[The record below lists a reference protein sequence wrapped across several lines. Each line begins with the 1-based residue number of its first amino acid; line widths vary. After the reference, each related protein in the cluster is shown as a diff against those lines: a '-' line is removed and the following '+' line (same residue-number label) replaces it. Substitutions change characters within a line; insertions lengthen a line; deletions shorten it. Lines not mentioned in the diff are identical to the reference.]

1 MNRYIENRIDK
12 DLTKKMVLLTGP
24 RQVGK
29 TTLSRNLQQDLP
41 NSIYLNYDTPADR
54 ARMLAQTWPQRAPL
68 LILDEVHK
76 MPNWKAWL
84 KGVFD
89 GRAINNG
96 TYQEILVTG
105 SARMY
110 TFRQAGESLAGRYF
124 SWRL

>member
-41 NSIYLNYDTPADR
+41 NSIYLNYDTPTDR
-54 ARMLAQTWPQRAPL
+54 AMMLAQTWPQRAPL
-68 LILDEVHK
+68 LIFDGVHK

-89 GRAINNG
+89 GRANNNG
-96 TYQEILVTG
+96 IYQDILVTG
-105 SARMY
+105 SARKD

-124 SWRL
+124 SGRL